1 MRIVGTA
8 YVNADVGNACYEL
21 RVGDHADRG
30 GVEHDIVV
38 VFFQQFDGIVQGFAR
53 QQLRGVGRDGSAGQY
68 MKIVRYFGRQYHGTQ
83 IGTLG
88 SGEETGDSL
97 FLVVYA
103 EDLVQSRLADV
114 EPHDD
119 DFLTQ

>member
-1 MRIVGTA
+1 
-8 YVNADVGNACYEL
+8 
-21 RVGDHADRG
+21 
-30 GVEHDIVV
+30 
-38 VFFQQFDGIVQGFAR
+38 
-53 QQLRGVGRDGSAGQY
+53 

-97 FLVVYA
+97 FLMVYA

-119 DFLTQ
+119 DFLAQ